1 MFQLLSLVLVHISS
15 VELCKEVCME
25 IREVVS
31 FHHLRVKFVTLQ
43 ELHANNTRSLIRDL

>member
-1 MFQLLSLVLVHISS
+1 MCSSYQVLYLYF
-15 VELCKEVCME
+15 LCGAHKEFCME

-43 ELHANNTRSLIRDL
+43 ELFANST